1 MEISLELG
9 QWVLEQAAAAGA
21 SAAEVMMVSGESLS
35 AGVRLGEVEKL
46 RSARERRLGI
56 RVFDGQRA
64 ATASTADIERDSLR
78 RFVADTVALARLT
91 APDPMAGLP
100 QPEQYARALPELDL
114 ADSSHRIVE
123 AEPALAAARAAEAA
137 ALKSDPRIKNS
148 EGAEFDSGFGEVFLL
163 SSAGFSGSYFSTS
176 FSLSAAV
183 VAQDEQGGMQRD
195 SWYSANR
202 HLSRLAAP
210 EEIGLRAARRAL
222 RRLGAR
228 KIKTTRAPVV
238 FEPDLA
244 AGLIRTLAGAASGT
258 ALYKRSSFLLD
269 QLGEVVAAPLVTI
282 IDDATLP
289 GLLGSRPFDGEGLA
303 TRRKFVVE
311 RGVLRNYL
319 LDCYSARK
327 LNLLSSANAARGVGE
342 APGVSAFNLH
352 LQPGP
357 YTPEEIIASVRSG
370 LLVTELIGFGI
381 NPVTGDYSRG
391 ASGLWIEDGAIAYP
405 VQEITIAGNLKQ
417 MFQAIE
423 MVGDDLVWRSSS
435 AAPTLKIGE
444 MTIAGS

>member
-1 MEISLELG
+1 MDIGLELG
-9 QWVLEQAAAAGA
+9 QRVLEQAAAAGA
-21 SAAEVMMVSGESLS
+21 SAAEVMMVGGESLS
-35 AGVRLGEVEKL
+35 AGVRLGEIEKL
-46 RSARERRLGI
+46 KSARERRLGT
-56 RVFDGQRA
+56 RVFVGQRA
-64 ATASTADIERDSLR
+64 ATASTADLGDDSLR
-78 RFVADTVALARLT
+78 RLVTDTVGLARLT

-100 QPEQYARALPELDL
+100 RSEEDARTWPELDL
-114 ADSSHRIVE
+114 ADANHRIVD
-123 AEPALAAARAAEAA
+123 AEQALATARAAEAA
-137 ALKSDPRIKNS
+137 ALKSDSRIKNS
-148 EGAEFDSGFGEVFLL
+148 EGAEFNCGFGEVFLL
-163 SSAGFSGSYFSTS
+163 SSAGFSGSYLSTS
-176 FSLSAAV
+176 FGLSVAV
-183 VAQDEQGGMQRD
+183 VAQDEQGEMQRD

-202 HLSRLAAP
+202 HLSRLMQP
-210 EEIGLRAARRAL
+210 EEVGLLAARRAL

-238 FEPDLA
+238 FEPEVA
-244 AGLIRTLAGAASGT
+244 AGLIRTLAAAASGT

-269 QLGEVVAAPLVTI
+269 QLGEAVAAPTVTI
-282 IDDATLP
+282 VDDATVP
-289 GLLGSRPFDGEGLA
+289 GLLGSRPFDGEGLP
-303 TRRKFVVE
+303 TRRKCVVE
-311 RGVLRNYL
+311 QGVLRNYL

-327 LNLLSSANAARGVGE
+327 LNLRSSANAARAVGE

-352 LQPGP
+352 LQPGSYSP
-357 YTPEEIIASVRSG
+357 AQIVASVRSG

-391 ASGLWIEDGAIAYP
+391 ASGLWIDNGEIAFP

-423 MVGDDLVWRSSS
+423 MVGDDLVWHSSS